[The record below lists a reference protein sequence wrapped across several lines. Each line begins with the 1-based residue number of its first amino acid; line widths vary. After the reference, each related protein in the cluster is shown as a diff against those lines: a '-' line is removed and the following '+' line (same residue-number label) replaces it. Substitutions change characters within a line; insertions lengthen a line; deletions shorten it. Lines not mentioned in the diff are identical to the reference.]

1 MAYGTNTSGNAGQ
14 VAIDRFAEMMIARME
29 QMKASDWKK
38 GLIPFV
44 PSRLITVPFSTTHQ
58 SVLVEP
64 LSAMS
69 IIS

>member
-38 GLIPFV
+38 
-44 PSRLITVPFSTTHQ
+44 RLDWRCIRICRSPA
-58 SVLVEP
+58 ERGRP
-64 LSAMS
+64 
-69 IIS
+69 